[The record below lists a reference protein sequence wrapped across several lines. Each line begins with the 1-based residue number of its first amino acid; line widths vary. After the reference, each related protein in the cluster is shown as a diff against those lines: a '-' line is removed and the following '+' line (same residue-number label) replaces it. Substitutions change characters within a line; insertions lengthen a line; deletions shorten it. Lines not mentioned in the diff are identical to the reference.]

1 MPLTGQS
8 RFKHFEPV
16 HNTIVLV
23 HYNNI
28 LEDIMKKLSK
38 LLLCAVLISSIF
50 TGCTGNFSSSQNNGR
65 LKIVSTIFPSYDF
78 ACAIAGENADI
89 TILLS
94 PGVESHSYEP
104 TPQDMIQIQNCDLFL
119 YTGGESDTWV
129 DDLLSSLEQPINTV
143 KMMDCV
149 DVYEEEILE
158 GMQAEDSSHAH
169 EVEYDEHVWT
179 SPQNAILISR
189 AIEQALC
196 RINPENTEVYQKNAD
211 SYVSELETLDQN
223 FRDFFAGIS
232 HKTMI
237 FGDRFP
243 FRYFAEE
250 YGLDCFAA
258 FPGCSNETEP
268 SAATIAFLTDKV
280 KSEKISTVFYIEF
293 SNHQVADSIAEATG
307 AETAPFHSCHN
318 VSAQE
323 QKDGASYLSL
333 MEQNLNTLKE
343 VLR

>member
-1 MPLTGQS
+1 M
-8 RFKHFEPV
+8 
-16 HNTIVLV
+16 
-23 HYNNI
+23 
-28 LEDIMKKLSK
+28 
-38 LLLCAVLISSIF
+38 
-50 TGCTGNFSSSQNNGR
+50 
-65 LKIVSTIFPSYDF
+65 
-78 ACAIAGENADI
+78 
-89 TILLS
+89 
-94 PGVESHSYEP
+94 
-104 TPQDMIQIQNCDLFL
+104 
-119 YTGGESDTWV
+119 
-129 DDLLSSLEQPINTV
+129 
-143 KMMDCV
+143 
-149 DVYEEEILE
+149 E

-223 FRDFFAGIS
+223 FRDFFAGVS

-293 SNHQVADSIAEATG
+293 SNHQVADSIAEATK
-307 AETAPFHSCHN
+307 TALFHSCHN